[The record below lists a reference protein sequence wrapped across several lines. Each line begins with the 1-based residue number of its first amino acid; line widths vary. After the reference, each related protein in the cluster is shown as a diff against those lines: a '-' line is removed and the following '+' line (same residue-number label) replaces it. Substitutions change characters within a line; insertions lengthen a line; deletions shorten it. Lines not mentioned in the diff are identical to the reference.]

1 MGKTDVDDP
10 QYLNKRLS
18 NLARREGAAFSSL
31 VDLFLSYAE
40 KTGRCLHGFENS
52 LPCGGHWNSEGHRLA
67 GEEIASVICGQLSE
81 QADLDV
87 PSSPSI
93 WRGSELQTL
102 DR

>member
-1 MGKTDVDDP
+1 
-10 QYLNKRLS
+10 
-18 NLARREGAAFSSL
+18 
-31 VDLFLSYAE
+31 
-40 KTGRCLHGFENS
+40 
-52 LPCGGHWNSEGHRLA
+52 
-67 GEEIASVICGQLSE
+67 VICGQLSE